1 MRARWRLGSRF
12 AGLNGNDNAVELRD
26 GEVDLFPLLIAQ
38 PPYAGHERQHLISP
52 DEGQRNR
59 ALERES
65 GLVAREEVPP
75 DDLGVNPRRW
85 VFSRQEGAGRQLYVA
100 CRPLTARLSSPPAVV
115 QALHNGT

>member
-52 DEGQRNR
+52 TKVSATVLWSAR
-59 ALERES
+59 AVSLPEKR
-65 GLVAREEVPP
+65 
-75 DDLGVNPRRW
+75 
-85 VFSRQEGAGRQLYVA
+85 F
-100 CRPLTARLSSPPAVV
+100 PLTIWV
-115 QALHNGT
+115 